1 MKTLKKR
8 VCEWRYF
15 CIMCCL
21 VNILGSCSKEEIP
34 AEITPTGN
42 SKTYFSKSLDFTSD
56 GGENMITFTSNKD
69 WKIEMSQSGGQ
80 TSWCSVSPTEGKA
93 GENTVKIK
101 TTRNTTYDDR
111 NVTLTLTANELT
123 KKIVVTQ
130 KQKDALTLT
139 TAKYE
144 IGSEGGTIQIEVKAN
159 IDYEVIIPDQ
169 HKDWIHKSGNTRS
182 LSASSVSFTIDKSE
196 EYKKREG
203 EIIIKSG
210 MLSETLKIYQAGS
223 AILLLSKNEYAISDK
238 GEQITVEL
246 NSNFEYDVQMPQVD
260 WITSVK
266 TRGISSHT
274 LYYVISPNDSY
285 DSREAEIVFYDKYS
299 DKKEK
304 LKITQAQKNAINIP
318 KKIFEF
324 EKDGGVFEVEV
335 ASNVKY
341 EIGIDS
347 EWISQKPG
355 TRTLNNDKY
364 SFLVNEMP
372 NGITSRKGTIAFTD
386 KTTGLS
392 AEVVVTQTNLF
403 YLNKNTLEL
412 LENRNEK
419 LLLTNLLSNKNVT
432 WKSSNSSIAK
442 VNEDGTVIAV
452 SKGEAII
459 TVSSTDGKHKT
470 DCLVSVKNITNYI
483 SVWTGS
489 SAIMS
494 VNGFITGS
502 VTVYLQNN
510 SPVSI
515 KLKKIQ
521 LIASDNSDVNTN
533 VTINEE
539 EISSTQNTGYTISI
553 KIGIYKPV
561 IRWVYEYNG
570 KEYYADI
577 AAETWG

>member
-1 MKTLKKR
+1 
-8 VCEWRYF
+8 
-15 CIMCCL
+15 MCCL

-285 DSREAEIVFYDKYS
+285 DSREAEIVFYD
-299 DKKEK
+299 
-304 LKITQAQKNAINIP
+304 
-318 KKIFEF
+318 
-324 EKDGGVFEVEV
+324 
-335 ASNVKY
+335 
-341 EIGIDS
+341 
-347 EWISQKPG
+347 
-355 TRTLNNDKY
+355 
-364 SFLVNEMP
+364 
-372 NGITSRKGTIAFTD
+372 
-386 KTTGLS
+386 
-392 AEVVVTQTNLF
+392 
-403 YLNKNTLEL
+403 
-412 LENRNEK
+412 
-419 LLLTNLLSNKNVT
+419 
-432 WKSSNSSIAK
+432 
-442 VNEDGTVIAV
+442 
-452 SKGEAII
+452 II
-459 TVSSTDGKHKT
+459 V
-470 DCLVSVKNITNYI
+470 
-483 SVWTGS
+483 
-489 SAIMS
+489 
-494 VNGFITGS
+494 
-502 VTVYLQNN
+502 
-510 SPVSI
+510 
-515 KLKKIQ
+515 
-521 LIASDNSDVNTN
+521 
-533 VTINEE
+533 
-539 EISSTQNTGYTISI
+539 
-553 KIGIYKPV
+553 
-561 IRWVYEYNG
+561 R
-570 KEYYADI
+570 
-577 AAETWG
+577 